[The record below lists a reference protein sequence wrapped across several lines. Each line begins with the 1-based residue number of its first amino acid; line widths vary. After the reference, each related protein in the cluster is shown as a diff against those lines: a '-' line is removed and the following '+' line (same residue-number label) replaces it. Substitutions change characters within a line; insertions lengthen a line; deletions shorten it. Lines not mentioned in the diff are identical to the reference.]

1 MLVKF
6 LENFSLVCFLAQSL
20 ETVLLYVVKSDKRI
34 IHLVQYTAPLE
45 RRDLPTAQHEHIFFS
60 LKFLRKK
67 FTGVLVG
74 ENAYAEY

>member
-1 MLVKF
+1 V
-6 LENFSLVCFLAQSL
+6 
-20 ETVLLYVVKSDKRI
+20 
-34 IHLVQYTAPLE
+34 VQYTAPLE